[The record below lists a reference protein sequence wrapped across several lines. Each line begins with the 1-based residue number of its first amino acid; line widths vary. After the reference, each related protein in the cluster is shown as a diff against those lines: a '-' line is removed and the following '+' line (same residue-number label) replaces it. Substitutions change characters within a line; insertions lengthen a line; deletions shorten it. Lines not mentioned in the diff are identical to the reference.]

1 MANELKI
8 KVATVKEV
16 KSKTSGQK
24 FTVYQCVDNKGN
36 LMDLKFRRDA
46 QNVPKERCYIFVDA
60 DKCNVSRRSEYP
72 VLWVETVNRIEPIV
86 SARGNAA
93 EYFGTGDESEG
104 KADAN
109 DKDIP
114 F

>member
-1 MANELKI
+1 MAKELKI

-16 KSKTSGQK
+16 KSRTTGQK

-46 QNVPKERCYIFVDA
+46 QNVPKERCFIFVDD
-60 DKCNVSRRSEYP
+60 DKCNVSRKSEYP
-72 VLWVETVNRIEPIV
+72 VLWVETVNRIEPL
-86 SARGNAA
+86 AQTRGNAA
-93 EYFGTGDESEG
+93 DYFGSADEAVQQEDPS
-104 KADAN
+104 
-109 DKDIP
+109 P